1 MTELMKKNLT
11 ILSSIELGFTWESGK
26 TEVGT
31 YQYLNQ
37 FMSRSYFKYLRR
49 YRSVTQSAMQMA
61 TSVLYCIFEA
71 IRHGIALGP

>member
-11 ILSSIELGFTWESGK
+11 ILSTIELGFTWESGK

-37 FMSRSYFKYLRR
+37 FAHAVILNAEEGTAASRK
-49 YRSVTQSAMQMA
+49 
-61 TSVLYCIFEA
+61 
-71 IRHGIALGP
+71 GPCS